1 MTFEGFSDAFFG
13 SDDNR
18 LSVNDCCIFLN
29 VNLVYWA
36 TKRQTQI
43 TRSAAA
49 AELLAL
55 DFTYCKMKE
64 IRTLIEGF
72 GGSAS
77 KLIMS
82 INTTSQFSYCFTR
95 TITIKE
101 DEIKISY
108 KLLKEEVKK
117 GQFTTTARC
126 ANCANS
132 VDSVDSVDSAV
143 Y

>member
-1 MTFEGFSDAFFG
+1 MIFEGFSDAFFS

-49 AELLAL
+49 TELLAL

-72 GGSAS
+72 GIS
-77 KLIMS
+77 
-82 INTTSQFSYCFTR
+82 
-95 TITIKE
+95 
-101 DEIKISY
+101 IKINYVHQHNESIL
-108 KLLKEEVKK
+108 KLLHK
-117 GQFTTTARC
+117 
-126 ANCANS
+126 
-132 VDSVDSVDSAV
+132 D
-143 Y
+143 YYH